1 MDRKKILEYRGIVVD
16 RFINIDTILNALIS
30 LHYFKE
36 VSSNFILEVL
46 YDEYFSFALKRRIV
60 QKIIPNLD
68 SKMIED
74 LNRLNT
80 IRNYFAHCGMEFV
93 KDGNA
98 SKVLDPRNLKK
109 GIDFEALFKEFMEK
123 EHNVANYFLKLYI
136 DKGGMTEK
144 DKI

>member
-1 MDRKKILEYRGIVVD
+1 MKKTLEQRGIVIE

-30 LHYFKE
+30 LHYFKK
-36 VSSNFILEVL
+36 VSTNFILEVL

-93 KDGNA
+93 KDETE

-123 EHNVANYFLKLYI
+123 EHKVANYFLKLYI
-136 DKGGMTEK
+136 DKGGKAEK
-144 DKI
+144 GN